1 MIKKVLA
8 IATALAMTISMAS
21 YQSYNAEAA
30 DNIYETREVFVADSI
45 IKGTLDKNGNVLNS
59 YSAVS
64 NTIAREY
71 SYKTLAEA
79 LIDNKTLVFDSSFW
93 LNLDNALDGNFKSV
107 FKQREVF
114 YETVLMDYLLYGD
127 NSGENT
133 KTFDSETAN
142 NFYKISKKLINEAND
157 TYEDNLDDIIA
168 NQSLSDAIE
177 FSNKY
182 GFINELNGFTKITDS
197 IKNSVTTA
205 KQYYDRLAS
214 ALTIKN
220 ACVSRV
226 EFLKKIKANS
236 SDNTELCTAID
247 NLVKKY
253 ESGYASLLFNKF
265 VNDAVKDLSD
275 YVWGKVL
282 IEVPGLKELKM
293 GVGKLDEIF
302 KSKDLATCNLN
313 LLFVYII
320 NSKAMAATT
329 SLRSAFNNNKNTS
342 NSYSFITSYM
352 EYVNYQKYATKV
364 AQSYVDTA
372 KTASPG
378 TSYSALEQ
386 SIKDDDS
393 MSDSYLKLIGTY
405 YNLHNKY
412 YGELTKTVDSG
423 TTDEMNWSLNGKGIL
438 TISGKGDMKY
448 YYYSDRPWHKY
459 KDKIKKV
466 VVEVGITSISSKA
479 FYDCPNLTE
488 VSIANTVT
496 NIESSA
502 FSNCTSLKSISF
514 PSNVT
519 KLENNVLTNCTSLED
534 INIPGS
540 VTEIGNYAFSHCTS
554 LENLTL
560 PEGVQKLGCGI
571 IYNTIIERITIPKTV
586 TSCYGEYLGSDTY
599 QGAFYGDEFL
609 KEVVFEEGIESIPA
623 RICANASSIEKV
635 TIPSSVTKIGDNAFN
650 GCTGI
655 TSVNIPKGVNLIEYY
670 AFYRCTSL
678 KNVNMEENTKKLF
691 KTEIGSWAFSNCTSL
706 KSISFPSNVTKLGD
720 YVLSGCTGLENVS
733 IPGSVTYL
741 GDYAFNGCTS
751 LKSITLP
758 SSITSIGNSIFNNS
772 ALETARVYKNSYPL
786 TYCKNNNINYQII
799 GSFDKATSIQVSNG
813 SCTNIDDNTEL
824 KASQVKTGTDY
835 DSVSQS
841 FDNFNLYDIAFY
853 KDDKKVTIDGTAI
866 VRIPVGENMNI
877 DKCKVY
883 YNDNGNY
890 VDMNA
895 VYKEG
900 YMEFETTHFSQYI
913 VTDTPLE
920 TEPDLP
926 MGDVN
931 GDGKINYLDAIM
943 VLRHDA
949 NIIQLD
955 DSQLKAAE
963 VNGDGKVNYLDAI
976 MILRYEAGIIK
987 NFES

>member
-1 MIKKVLA
+1 MMIKKVLA

-247 NLVKKY
+247 NLIKKY

-275 YVWGKVL
+275 FVWGKVL
-282 IEVPGLKELKM
+282 TEVPGLKELKM

-320 NSKAMAATT
+320 NSKATAATT
-329 SLRSAFNNNKNTS
+329 SLRTTFNNNKNAS
-342 NSYSFITSYM
+342 NSYSFINGYM

-378 TSYSALEQ
+378 TSYNALEQ

-423 TTDEMNWSLNGKGIL
+423 TADEMNWSLNGKGTL
-438 TISGKGDMKY
+438 TISGNGDMKEY
-448 YYYSDRPWHKY
+448 SYSDRPWHKY

-466 VVEVGITSISSKA
+466 VVEDGITSISRYA
-479 FYDCPNLTE
+479 FYGCTGVISVNIPKS
-488 VSIANTVT
+488 VSFIGDN
-496 NIESSA
+496 A
-502 FSNCTSLKSISF
+502 FYGCTSLKS
-514 PSNVT
+514 
-519 KLENNVLTNCTSLED
+519 
-534 INIPGS
+534 
-540 VTEIGNYAFSHCTS
+540 
-554 LENLTL
+554 
-560 PEGVQKLGCGI
+560 
-571 IYNTIIERITIPKTV
+571 
-586 TSCYGEYLGSDTY
+586 
-599 QGAFYGDEFL
+599 
-609 KEVVFEEGIESIPA
+609 
-623 RICANASSIEKV
+623 
-635 TIPSSVTKIGDNAFN
+635 
-650 GCTGI
+650 
-655 TSVNIPKGVNLIEYY
+655 
-670 AFYRCTSL
+670 
-678 KNVNMEENTKKLF
+678 VNMEENTNKSF
-691 KTEIGSWAFSNCTSL
+691 KTEIDSAAFMNCTSL
-706 KSISFPSNVTKLGD
+706 KSISFPSNVTKLGES
-720 YVLSGCTGLENVS
+720 VLNGCTNLENVS
-733 IPGSVTYL
+733 IPSSVT
-741 GDYAFNGCTS
+741 
-751 LKSITLP
+751 
-758 SSITSIGNSIFNNS
+758 
-772 ALETARVYKNSYPL
+772 
-786 TYCKNNNINYQII
+786 
-799 GSFDKATSIQVSNG
+799 
-813 SCTNIDDNTEL
+813 
-824 KASQVKTGTDY
+824 
-835 DSVSQS
+835 
-841 FDNFNLYDIAFY
+841 
-853 KDDKKVTIDGTAI
+853 
-866 VRIPVGENMNI
+866 
-877 DKCKVY
+877 
-883 YNDNGNY
+883 
-890 VDMNA
+890 
-895 VYKEG
+895 
-900 YMEFETTHFSQYI
+900 
-913 VTDTPLE
+913 
-920 TEPDLP
+920 
-926 MGDVN
+926 
-931 GDGKINYLDAIM
+931 
-943 VLRHDA
+943 
-949 NIIQLD
+949 
-955 DSQLKAAE
+955 
-963 VNGDGKVNYLDAI
+963 
-976 MILRYEAGIIK
+976 
-987 NFES
+987 

>member
-1 MIKKVLA
+1 MMIKKVLA

-423 TTDEMNWSLNGKGIL
+423 TADEMNWSLNGKGTL
-438 TISGKGDMKY
+438 TISGNGDMKE
-448 YYYSDRPWHKY
+448 YSYRDRPWHKY

-466 VVEVGITSISSKA
+466 VVEDGITSISR
-479 FYDCPNLTE
+479 Y
-488 VSIANTVT
+488 
-496 NIESSA
+496 
-502 FSNCTSLKSISF
+502 
-514 PSNVT
+514 
-519 KLENNVLTNCTSLED
+519 
-534 INIPGS
+534 
-540 VTEIGNYAFSHCTS
+540 
-554 LENLTL
+554 
-560 PEGVQKLGCGI
+560 
-571 IYNTIIERITIPKTV
+571 
-586 TSCYGEYLGSDTY
+586 
-599 QGAFYGDEFL
+599 AFYGCTG
-609 KEVVFEEGIESIPA
+609 VISVNIP
-623 RICANASSIEKV
+623 K
-635 TIPSSVTKIGDNAFN
+635 SVSFIGDNAFN
-650 GCTGI
+650 G
-655 TSVNIPKGVNLIEYY
+655 
-670 AFYRCTSL
+670 CTSL

-706 KSISFPSNVTKLGD
+706 KSILFPSNVTKLGG
-720 YVLSGCTGLENVS
+720 YVLSGCTSLENVS

-741 GDYAFNGCTS
+741 GDYAFKGCTS
-751 LKSITLP
+751 LNSITLP
-758 SSITSIGNSIFNNS
+758 SSIISIGNSIFNNS

-853 KDDKKVTIDGTAI
+853 KDDEKVTIDGTAN

-913 VTDTPLE
+913 ITDTPLE
-920 TEPDLP
+920 TESDLTV
-926 MGDVN
+926 GDVN
-931 GDGKINYLDAIM
+931 NDGKVNVLDAVM

-949 NIIQLD
+949 NIIKLD
-955 DSQLKAAE
+955 DSQLKAAD
-963 VNGDGKVNYLDAI
+963 VNNDGKVDVLDAV

-987 NFES
+987 SFN

>member
-1 MIKKVLA
+1 MMIKKVLA
-8 IATALAMTISMAS
+8 IATALAMTISMVS

-220 ACVSRV
+220 ACVNRV

-282 IEVPGLKELKM
+282 TEVPGLKELKM

-320 NSKAMAATT
+320 NSKATAATT
-329 SLRSAFNNNKNTS
+329 SLRTTFNNNKNTS

-423 TTDEMNWSLNGKGIL
+423 TADEMNWSLNGKGIL
-438 TISGKGDMKY
+438 TISGKGNMKSY
-448 YYYSDRPWHKY
+448 YYKDRPWYKY
-459 KDKIKKV
+459 KDNIKKV
-466 VVEVGITSISSKA
+466 MIEDGITSISSNA

-496 NIESSA
+496 IIESSA

-519 KLENNVLTNCTSLED
+519 KLGNNVLTNCTSLED

-540 VTEIGNYAFSHCTS
+540 VTEIGDYAFSHCTS

-571 IYNTIIERITIPKTV
+571 IYNTIIESITIPKTV
-586 TSCYGEYLGSDTY
+586 TSCNCEYLGSNTY

-623 RICANASSIEKV
+623 TICANASSIEKV
-635 TIPSSVTKIGDNAFN
+635 TIPSSVTKIGNNAFD

-691 KTEIGSWAFSNCTSL
+691 KTEIGSYAFSNCTSL
-706 KSISFPSNVTKLGD
+706 KSISFPSNVTKLGNN
-720 YVLSGCTGLENVS
+720 VLTNCTSLEDIN
-733 IPGSVTYL
+733 IPGSVTEI

-853 KDDKKVTIDGTAI
+853 KDDEKVTIDGTAI

-913 VTDTPLE
+913 ITDTPLE
-920 TEPDLP
+920 TESDLTV
-926 MGDVN
+926 GDVN
-931 GDGKINYLDAIM
+931 NDGKVNVLDAVM

-949 NIIQLD
+949 NIIKLD
-955 DSQLKAAE
+955 DSQLKAAD
-963 VNGDGKVNYLDAI
+963 VNNDDKVDVLDAV

-987 NFES
+987 SFN